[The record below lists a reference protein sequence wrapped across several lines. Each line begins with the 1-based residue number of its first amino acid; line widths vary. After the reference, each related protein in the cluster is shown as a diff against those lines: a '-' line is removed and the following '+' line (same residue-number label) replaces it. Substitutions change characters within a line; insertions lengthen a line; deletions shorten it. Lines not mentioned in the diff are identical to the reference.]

1 MTVAQLDHR
10 TFDAARTLIE
20 TKGDKYFD
28 SAVCALQ
35 IALSKLY
42 GGQSV
47 GLQRLSATFRRG
59 DLFQYLDPT
68 PTTP

>member
-10 TFDAARTLIE
+10 TFDAARTRIE
-20 TKGDKYFD
+20 TNGDVYFD
-28 SAVCALQ
+28 SAVGTLQ

-42 GGQSV
+42 GGQPVS
-47 GLQRLSATFRRG
+47 LQRLSATFRRG